1 VAERGETL
9 MRTFIDANILIAA
22 ATGRDALFD
31 RAWAMLDDPERV
43 FFTSEFVRLEVMP
56 KAVYFQHQ
64 DEHDVYVNFFTN
76 LAEFVPCS
84 DTLLTQAHR
93 EAESAGLG
101 ALDALH
107 VAAAKLGGAEEFV
120 TTERLGTALFRII
133 GLKMTTIRPTR

>member
-1 VAERGETL
+1 

-84 DTLLTQAHR
+84 DTPPHASPSRSR
-93 EAESAGLG
+93 EC
-101 ALDALH
+101 
-107 VAAAKLGGAEEFV
+107 
-120 TTERLGTALFRII
+120 RLRSFR
-133 GLKMTTIRPTR
+133 RPACRCGKTVGQKSLSPRNG

>member
-56 KAVYFQHQ
+56 KGI
-64 DEHDVYVNFFTN
+64 VN
-76 LAEFVPCS
+76 
-84 DTLLTQAHR
+84 LLKITPR
-93 EAESAGLG
+93 
-101 ALDALH
+101 
-107 VAAAKLGGAEEFV
+107 
-120 TTERLGTALFRII
+120 RLSLEKI
-133 GLKMTTIRPTR
+133 